1 MEQTVWSARI
11 RTSATTSTQYM
22 TKMTITCTRET
33 MERKLSQ
40 NALKYHR
47 LCLRLLKPAQY
58 ASPILSSL
66 AAQTTLMKS
75 NQKQREHHSFKT
87 SIKHVCR
94 PLRCHSVLAL
104 LKYWLKYTWTY
115 VHKTAV

>member
-1 MEQTVWSARI
+1 MGQTVWSVV
-11 RTSATTSTQYM
+11 RTSAPTSRQYM
-22 TKMTITCTRET
+22 TIMTINCTRET

-75 NQKQREHHSFKT
+75 NQKQRDHSFKT

-94 PLRCHSVLAL
+94 PLRCHSALAL
-104 LKYWLKYTWTY
+104 LKCWLKYTRTSSF
-115 VHKTAV
+115 KIKLK

>member
-1 MEQTVWSARI
+1 MQMGQTVGSARI
-11 RTSATTSTQYM
+11 RTSAPASTQYM
-22 TKMTITCTRET
+22 TNMMTISGTGEA

-66 AAQTTLMKS
+66 SAQTTLMES
-75 NQKQREHHSFKT
+75 NQKQRNHSFKT

-94 PLRCHSVLAL
+94 PLRCHSALAL
-104 LKYWLKYTWTY
+104 LKCWLKYTW
-115 VHKTAV
+115 ASR